1 MNDVSTRTPLGGVS
15 IHAPA
20 KINLYLNVIG
30 RRSDGYHELDSLV
43 GFTAH
48 GDLIQAKLHEKLY
61 FQINGPFGSSLQV
74 NDDNLIVRAARAL
87 VKETNYAGGA
97 HITLKKNLPVAS
109 GIGGGSAD
117 AAATLKALNLLWET
131 RLVDEELAALGL
143 KLGADIPVCLLSKAA
158 RMSGVGERVSRVEG
172 LPPLGVLLINPGI
185 PISTFKVFQMHR
197 GNFSSKTKL
206 QPIGDTEVLYDF
218 LAHQKNDLQDLAIQ
232 IAPGISE
239 VLDILSAEPDCRL
252 VRLSGSGATCFGLF
266 DNETLAKESGRS
278 ISRNYPNWWVQPTH
292 FIS

>member
-1 MNDVSTRTPLGGVS
+1 LNEVSKKTPLGGIS

-20 KINLYLNVIG
+20 KINLYLNVID
-30 RRSDGYHELDSLV
+30 RRFDGYHEIDSLV

-48 GDLIQAKLHEKLY
+48 GDLIQAKQHDKLY

-87 VKETNYAGGA
+87 VKETSYAGGA

-109 GIGGGSAD
+109 GVGGGSAD
-117 AAATLKALNLLWET
+117 AAATLKALNLLWKT
-131 RLVDEELAALGL
+131 GLADEELVALGL
-143 KLGADIPVCLLSKAA
+143 KLGADIPVCILSKTA
-158 RMSGVGERVSRVEG
+158 RMSGIGERVSKVEN
-172 LPPLGVLLINPGI
+172 LPSLGVLLINPRI

-206 QPIGDTEVLYDF
+206 QSIGDTEALYEF
-218 LAHQKNDLQDLAIQ
+218 LASQKNDLQDLAIQ
-232 IAPGISE
+232 ITPEIGE
-239 VLDILSAEPDCRL
+239 VLDTLSAEPDCRL

-266 DNETLAKESGRS
+266 DNETSAKASGRS
-278 ISRNYPNWWVQPTH
+278 ISKNYPNWWVQPTH

>member
-1 MNDVSTRTPLGGVS
+1 VS

-43 GFTAH
+43 GFTAY

-87 VKETNYAGGA
+87 VKETSYAGGA

-117 AAATLKALNLLWET
+117 AAATLKALNLLWKT
-131 RLVDEELAALGL
+131 GLVDEELAALGL
-143 KLGADIPVCLLSKAA
+143 KLGADIPVCILGKAA
-158 RMSGVGERVSRVEG
+158 RMSGIGESVSKVENF
-172 LPPLGVLLINPGI
+172 PSLGVLLINSGI
-185 PISTFKVFQMHR
+185 PISTFKVFHMHR

-206 QPIGDTEVLYDF
+206 QSIGDTKVLYEF

-232 IAPGISE
+232 IAPGINE

-266 DNETLAKESGRS
+266 DNETLAKASGRS